1 MSVRAHDME
10 MPSISD
16 DYISVCYSLMY
27 TVVGDQMW
35 FPLTCSMK
43 IREAKNEFLITDL
56 QDDKLY
62 TSESPEQVNK
72 SIAAL

>member
-1 MSVRAHDME
+1 M
-10 MPSISD
+10 SD

-35 FPLTCSMK
+35 FPLKCIMK
-43 IREAKNEFLITDL
+43 IREAKNEFLIIDL

-62 TSESPEQVNK
+62 TSESPEQMNR